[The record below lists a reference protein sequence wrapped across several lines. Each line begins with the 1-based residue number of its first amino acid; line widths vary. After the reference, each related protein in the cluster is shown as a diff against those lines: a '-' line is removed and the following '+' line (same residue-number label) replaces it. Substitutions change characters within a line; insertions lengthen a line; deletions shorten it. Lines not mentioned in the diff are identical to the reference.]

1 MPFRNP
7 ILGAVLHH
15 RRSIRPRCPQQPH
28 PMSRKNA
35 INDNKASAA
44 ALHTSIPRHDDND
57 TSHHHH
63 HGPATQ
69 THYETLNVS
78 PDATPTEIKRSFYA
92 LSKAHHPDHN
102 PSDASAARRF
112 MRISEAYTVLS
123 HSEKRARYDRD
134 VLRRHGHA
142 VPHRQHPKGSYHSSN
157 PAGGRAASGLSRR
170 RGTFQGPPPSFFRS
184 GGWGSYGAKRRAAH
198 EESTGTGTSGSS
210 GTAGSAGK
218 GEGKAFDSAG
228 GPASTGGMGP
238 GQNPYR
244 AQADRDNE
252 VPHFDR
258 VAHERTQ
265 RRHDERREQRMRAS
279 RRLNPFGSE
288 SNPTA
293 DFFVVAAIV
302 AAGVLGPYLFVGM
315 WMSDTKVGR
324 KDR

>member
-1 MPFRNP
+1 
-7 ILGAVLHH
+7 
-15 RRSIRPRCPQQPH
+15 
-28 PMSRKNA
+28 
-35 INDNKASAA
+35 
-44 ALHTSIPRHDDND
+44 
-57 TSHHHH
+57 
-63 HGPATQ
+63 
-69 THYETLNVS
+69 
-78 PDATPTEIKRSFYA
+78 
-92 LSKAHHPDHN
+92 
-102 PSDASAARRF
+102 
-112 MRISEAYTVLS
+112 
-123 HSEKRARYDRD
+123 
-134 VLRRHGHA
+134 
-142 VPHRQHPKGSYHSSN
+142 
-157 PAGGRAASGLSRR
+157 
-170 RGTFQGPPPSFFRS
+170 
-184 GGWGSYGAKRRAAH
+184 
-198 EESTGTGTSGSS
+198 
-210 GTAGSAGK
+210 
-218 GEGKAFDSAG
+218 
-228 GPASTGGMGP
+228 MGP